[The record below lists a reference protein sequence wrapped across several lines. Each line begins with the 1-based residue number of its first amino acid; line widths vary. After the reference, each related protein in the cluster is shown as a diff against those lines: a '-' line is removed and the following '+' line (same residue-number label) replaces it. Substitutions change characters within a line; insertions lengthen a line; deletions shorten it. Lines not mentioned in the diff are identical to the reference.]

1 MTLILWTLAIAVLT
15 AVVCSLCGV
24 FLVVKHES
32 MIAEALSHAVL
43 PGILIAFLV
52 FQDRT
57 SPWLIISAGLSGLL
71 MVWVVETI
79 RKTGL
84 VDGDA
89 ALGIVF
95 SALFSVGII
104 CANLG
109 LNRVHFDSH
118 CIIDGNLSMAALRPL
133 IVNGTEIAPYAFVLM
148 ATVLVLLMGF
158 IAAFYK
164 ELKLMMF
171 DAALAQTFGFRP
183 TLMHLIWL
191 ALVSITTV
199 SAFEIAG
206 SILVVALMIAPP
218 ATAFLLTRRLGVM
231 LVISSAIGVIS
242 SVLGF
247 WLGMGLDIAPTGPIA
262 SVAGIMFLLT
272 VFFAP
277 GQGVLTKWRRRRSQR
292 ADLFQQ
298 LLLARLDGDDN
309 NWVTHDNLQPAVAWS
324 DQQFRNALKVCRS
337 RQWIDQSSMGITITE
352 KGRDYLLNLE
362 DQS

>member
-1 MTLILWTLAIAVLT
+1 MTLVLWTLIIAVLT

-43 PGILIAFLV
+43 PGILVAFLI

-71 MVWVVETI
+71 MVWIVQTI
-79 RKTGL
+79 RRTGL

-95 SALFSVGII
+95 SALFSIGII

-109 LNRVHFDSH
+109 LNHVHFDSH
-118 CIIDGNLSMAALRPL
+118 CIIDGNLSLAALRPFT
-133 IVNGTEIAPYAFVLM
+133 IGGNEIAPHAFVVM
-148 ATVLVLLMGF
+148 VTVLGLLLGF
-158 IAAFYK
+158 ITVFYK

-171 DAALAQTFGFRP
+171 DSALSQTFGFRP
-183 TLMHLIWL
+183 AMLHLGWL
-191 ALVSITTV
+191 GLVSVTTV

-231 LVISSAIGVIS
+231 LFISSAIGITS
-242 SVLGF
+242 SVSGFYLGL
-247 WLGMGLDIAPTGPIA
+247 WLDIAPTGPIA
-262 SVAGIMFLLT
+262 SLAGLIFLLT
-272 VFFAP
+272 VCFGP
-277 GQGVLTKWRRRRSQR
+277 GQGVLAKWRRRNTQR
-292 ADLFQQ
+292 AHLFQQ
-298 LLLARLDGDDN
+298 LLLVRLNSASEARVPNEILAG
-309 NWVTHDNLQPAVAWS
+309 AVAWT
-324 DQQFRNALKVCRS
+324 DRQYRKALSVCRN
-337 RQWIDQSSMGITITE
+337 QNWINESSAGVGITDL
-352 KGRDYLLNLE
+352 GREHLIDSLE
-362 DQS
+362 QA

>member
-71 MVWVVETI
+71 MVWIVQTI

-104 CANLG
+104 CANVG

-118 CIIDGNLSMAALRPL
+118 CIIDGNLAMAALRQFK
-133 IVNGTEIAPYAFVLM
+133 INGMEIAPHAFVLM
-148 ATVLVLLMGF
+148 ATVLTLLVGF
-158 IAAFYK
+158 IAIFYK

-171 DAALAQTFGFRP
+171 DSALSQTFGFRP
-183 TLMHLIWL
+183 AMLHLVWL

-218 ATAFLLTRRLGVM
+218 ATAFLLTRRLGIM
-231 LVISSAIGVIS
+231 LVISSTIGVIS
-242 SVLGF
+242 SVIGLYLGL
-247 WLGMGLDIAPTGPIA
+247 WLDIAPTGPIA
-262 SVAGIMFLLT
+262 SVAGMIFLLT
-272 VFFAP
+272 VLLAP
-277 GQGVLTKWRRRRSQR
+277 RQGVIAKFRRRGIQR
-292 ADLFQQ
+292 AYLFQQ
-298 LLLARLDGDDN
+298 LLLARLDGDDK
-309 NWVTHDNLQPAVAWS
+309 NWVDNDALANAVAWT
-324 DQQFRNALKVCRS
+324 DQQFGRTLSVCRN
-337 RQWIDQSSMGITITE
+337 RNWIDESSSGFSITD
-352 KGRDYLLNLE
+352 KGRDYLVDTMDRL
-362 DQS
+362 

>member
-24 FLVVKHES
+24 YLVVKHES
-32 MIAEALSHAVL
+32 MVAEALSHAVL
-43 PGILIAFLV
+43 PGILVAFLV
-52 FQDRT
+52 FGDRT

-71 MVWVVETI
+71 MVYIVQTI

-104 CANLG
+104 CASMG
-109 LNRVHFDSH
+109 LNRVHFDSR
-118 CIIDGNLSMAALRPL
+118 CIIDGNLSMAALRMFE
-133 IVNGTEIAPYAFVLM
+133 IGGYEIAPYAFVVM
-148 ATVLVLLMGF
+148 ATVLAVLIGF
-158 IAAFYK
+158 ISIFYK

-171 DAALAQTFGFRP
+171 DSALSQTFGYRP
-183 TLMHLIWL
+183 ALLHICWL
-191 ALVSITTV
+191 GLVSITTV

-206 SILVVALMIAPP
+206 SILVVAMMIAPP

-231 LVISSAIGVIS
+231 LVISSLLGVAS

-247 WLGMGLDIAPTGPIA
+247 YLGLWLDISPTGPIA
-262 SVAGIMFLLT
+262 SLAGVIFLLT
-272 VFFAP
+272 VIFAP
-277 GQGVLTKWRRRRSQR
+277 RQGVLARSRRRSVQR

-298 LLLARLDGDDN
+298 MLLARLDGDDK
-309 NWVTHDNLQPAVAWS
+309 NWVTNDALAGAVAWT
-324 DQQFRNALKVCRS
+324 DVQFRKALSVCRQ
-337 RQWIDQSSMGITITE
+337 RNWIDESSLGISLTDQ
-352 KGRDYLLNLE
+352 GRNYLLESLE
-362 DQS
+362 

>member
-1 MTLILWTLAIAVLT
+1 MTLVLWTLAIAVLT

-43 PGILIAFLV
+43 PGILVAFLI

-71 MVWVVETI
+71 MVWVVQTI

-109 LNRVHFDSH
+109 LNKVHFDSH
-118 CIIDGNLSMAALRPL
+118 CIIDGNLAMAALRPFT
-133 IVNGTEIAPYAFVLM
+133 IGGTEIAPYAFVSM
-148 ATVLVLLMGF
+148 ATVLALLVGF
-158 IAAFYK
+158 IAIFYK

-171 DAALAQTFGFRP
+171 DAALSQTFGFRP
-183 TLMHLIWL
+183 AMLHLIWL

-231 LVISSAIGVIS
+231 LTISSIIGVIS
-242 SVLGF
+242 SVIGLYLGL
-247 WLGMGLDIAPTGPIA
+247 WLDIAPTGPIA
-262 SVAGIMFLLT
+262 SVAGMIFLLT
-272 VFFAP
+272 VLLAP
-277 GQGVLTKWRRRRSQR
+277 KQGVVAKLRRRGSQR
-292 ADLFQQ
+292 AFLFQQ
-298 LLLARLDGDDN
+298 LLLTRLDSADK
-309 NWVTHDNLQPAVAWS
+309 NWVENETLAGAVAWT
-324 DQQFRNALKVCRS
+324 DQQFKKALSVCRN
-337 RQWIDQSSMGITITE
+337 QDWIDESSLGISITD
-352 KGRDYLLNLE
+352 KGRDYLVE
-362 DQS
+362 SMEGI

>member
-1 MTLILWTLAIAVLT
+1 MTLVLWTLVIAVLT

-43 PGILIAFLV
+43 PGILIAFLI

-57 SPWLIISAGLSGLL
+57 SPWLIISAGLSGLV
-71 MVWVVETI
+71 MVWTVQTI

-95 SALFSVGII
+95 SALFSIGII

-118 CIIDGNLSMAALRPL
+118 CIIDGNLSMAALRPFE
-133 IVNGTEIAPYAFVLM
+133 IGGNEIAPFAFVVM
-148 ATVLVLLMGF
+148 ATVLTVLIGF
-158 IAAFYK
+158 ITIFYK
-164 ELKLMMF
+164 ELKIMMF
-171 DAALAQTFGFRP
+171 DSALSQTFGFRP
-183 TLMHLIWL
+183 ALLHLTWL

-231 LVISSAIGVIS
+231 LVLSSVIGAIS

-247 WLGMGLDIAPTGPIA
+247 YLGLWLDIAPTGPIA
-262 SVAGIMFLLT
+262 SLAGMIFLLT
-272 VFFAP
+272 VVFAP
-277 GQGVLTKWRRRRSQR
+277 RQGLLAKWRRRSTLR

-309 NWVTHDNLQPAVAWS
+309 NWVENETLAGAVAWT
-324 DQQFRNALKVCRS
+324 DQQFRKALDVCRN
-337 RQWIDQSSMGITITE
+337 RNWIDESSLGIGITDQ
-352 KGRDYLLNLE
+352 GRELAPTFLDWA
-362 DQS
+362 

>member
-1 MTLILWTLAIAVLT
+1 MTLVLWTLAIAVLT

-24 FLVVKHES
+24 YLVVKHES
-32 MIAEALSHAVL
+32 MVAEALSHAVL
-43 PGILIAFLV
+43 PGILVAFLV
-52 FQDRT
+52 FGDRT

-71 MVWVVETI
+71 MVWMVQTI

-104 CANLG
+104 CASVG

-118 CIIDGNLSMAALRPL
+118 CIIDGNLSLAALRMFE
-133 IVNGTEIAPYAFVLM
+133 ISGYEIAPYAFVVM
-148 ATVLVLLMGF
+148 ATVLTVLIGF
-158 IAAFYK
+158 ISIFYK

-171 DAALAQTFGFRP
+171 DSALSQTFGFRP
-183 TLMHLIWL
+183 ALLHMCWL
-191 ALVSITTV
+191 GLVSITTV

-206 SILVVALMIAPP
+206 SILVVAMMIAPP

-231 LVISSAIGVIS
+231 LVISSLLGVTS

-247 WLGMGLDIAPTGPIA
+247 YLGLWLDISPTGPIA
-262 SVAGIMFLLT
+262 SLAGAIFLLT
-272 VFFAP
+272 VVFAP
-277 GQGVLTKWRRRRSQR
+277 GQGVLAKSRRRSLQR

-298 LLLARLDGDDN
+298 LLLARLDNDDK
-309 NWVTHDNLQPAVAWS
+309 NWVKNETLAGAVAWT
-324 DQQFRNALKVCRS
+324 DVQFRKALSVCRQ
-337 RQWIDQSSMGITITE
+337 RNWIDESSLGISLTDQ
-352 KGRDYLLNLE
+352 GRNYLLESLE
-362 DQS
+362 

>member
-1 MTLILWTLAIAVLT
+1 MTLVLWTLAIAVLT
-15 AVVCSLCGV
+15 AAVCSLCGV

-43 PGILIAFLV
+43 PGILVAFLI

-71 MVWVVETI
+71 MVWIVQNI
-79 RKTGL
+79 RRTGL

-109 LNRVHFDSH
+109 LNHVHFDSH
-118 CIIDGNLSMAALRPL
+118 CIIDGNLSLAALRQFEFAGRA
-133 IVNGTEIAPYAFVLM
+133 VAPFAFVLM
-148 ATVLVLLMGF
+148 ATMLTVLVGF
-158 IAAFYK
+158 ITLFYK
-164 ELKLMMF
+164 ELKLTMF
-171 DAALAQTFGFRP
+171 DAALSRTFGFRP
-183 TLMHLIWL
+183 ALLHFVWL

-218 ATAFLLTRRLGVM
+218 ATAFLLTRRLGIM
-231 LVISSAIGVIS
+231 LAISTIVGTTS

-247 WLGMGLDIAPTGPIA
+247 YLGLWLDIAPTGPIA
-262 SVAGIMFLLT
+262 SMAGMIFLLT
-272 VFFAP
+272 VLLAP
-277 GQGVLTKWRRRRSQR
+277 HQGVLAKWRRRCSQR
-292 ADLFQQ
+292 ANLFQQ
-298 LLLARLDGDDN
+298 LLLARLESDDN
-309 NWVTHDNLQPAVAWS
+309 NWVDGETLADAVAWTE
-324 DQQFRNALKVCRS
+324 QQFRNSLSVCRN
-337 RQWIDQSSMGITITE
+337 RNWINESSMGISITDQ
-352 KGRDYLLNLE
+352 GRAHLLSSRE
-362 DQS
+362 QA

>member
-24 FLVVKHES
+24 YLVVKHES
-32 MIAEALSHAVL
+32 MVAEALSHAVL
-43 PGILIAFLV
+43 PGILVAYLV

-71 MVWVVETI
+71 MVWMVQTI

-104 CANLG
+104 CASLG
-109 LNRVHFDSH
+109 LNHVHFDSH
-118 CIIDGNLSMAALRPL
+118 VIIDGNLSMAALRMFK
-133 IVNGTEIAPYAFVLM
+133 IGGNEIAPYAFVVM
-148 ATVLVLLMGF
+148 ATMLTVLVGF
-158 IAAFYK
+158 ISVFYK

-171 DAALAQTFGFRP
+171 DSALSQTFGFRP
-183 TLMHLIWL
+183 ALLHMCWL

-199 SAFEIAG
+199 SAFEVAG
-206 SILVVALMIAPP
+206 SILVVAMMIAPP
-218 ATAFLLTRRLGVM
+218 ATAFLLTKRLGVM
-231 LVISSAIGVIS
+231 LVFSSLLGVAS

-247 WLGMGLDIAPTGPIA
+247 YLGLWLDISPTGPIA
-262 SVAGIMFLLT
+262 SLAGMIFLLA
-272 VFFAP
+272 VVFAP
-277 GQGVLTKWRRRRSQR
+277 GQGVLAKSRQRSSLR

-298 LLLARLDGDDN
+298 LLLARLDSDDK
-309 NWVTHDNLQPAVAWS
+309 NWVKNETLAGAVAWT
-324 DQQFRNALKVCRS
+324 DKQFRKALSVCRQ
-337 RQWIDQSSMGITITE
+337 RNWIDESSSGISLTDL
-352 KGRDYLLNLE
+352 GRDYLLESLE
-362 DQS
+362 

>member
-1 MTLILWTLAIAVLT
+1 MTLVLWTLAIAVLT

-71 MVWVVETI
+71 MVWVVQTI

-89 ALGIVF
+89 ALGITF

-118 CIIDGNLSMAALRPL
+118 CIIDGNLAMAALRPL
-133 IVNGTEIAPYAFVLM
+133 VIGGVEIAPFAFVLM
-148 ATVLVLLMGF
+148 ATVLTLLVTF
-158 IAAFYK
+158 ILIFYK

-171 DAALAQTFGFRP
+171 DSALSQTFGFKP
-183 TLMHLIWL
+183 AMLHLIWL
-191 ALVSITTV
+191 GLVSITTV

-231 LVISSAIGVIS
+231 LIISSTIGVIS
-242 SVLGF
+242 SVIGLYLG
-247 WLGMGLDIAPTGPIA
+247 LGLDIAPTGPIA
-262 SVAGIMFLLT
+262 SVAGMIFLLT
-272 VFFAP
+272 VLLAP
-277 GQGVLTKWRRRRSQR
+277 QQGVLAKWRRRGQQRSY
-292 ADLFQQ
+292 LFQQ
-298 LLLARLDGDDN
+298 LLLARLDGDDK
-309 NWVTHDNLQPAVAWS
+309 NWVENETLAGAVAWT
-324 DQQFRNALKVCRS
+324 DQQFRKALSVCRDKK
-337 RQWIDQSSMGITITE
+337 WIDESTLGISITGEGRNYLMESME
-352 KGRDYLLNLE
+352 RL
-362 DQS
+362 

>member
-1 MTLILWTLAIAVLT
+1 MSLILWTLAIAVLT

-95 SALFSVGII
+95 SALFSIGII

-133 IVNGTEIAPYAFVLM
+133 TIGGHDIAPYAFVLM
-148 ATVLVLLMGF
+148 ATVLLLLIGF
-158 IAAFYK
+158 IATFYK

-171 DAALAQTFGFRP
+171 DSALSQTFGFRP
-183 TLMHLIWL
+183 TMMHLIWL

-231 LVISSAIGVIS
+231 LAISSTIGVIS
-242 SVLGF
+242 SVVGF

-262 SVAGIMFLLT
+262 SVAGMLFLLT
-272 VFFAP
+272 VFLAP
-277 GQGVLTKWRRRRSQR
+277 RQGILAKWRRRRSQR

-298 LLLARLDGDDN
+298 LLLARLDSDDK
-309 NWVTHDNLQPAVAWS
+309 NWVAHKKLVASVAWT
-324 DQQFRNALKVCRS
+324 DRQYRHALKVCQTRD
-337 RQWIDQSSMGITITE
+337 WVDQSSMGFSITD
-352 KGRDYLLNLE
+352 KGRNYLIDLE
-362 DQS
+362 ARC